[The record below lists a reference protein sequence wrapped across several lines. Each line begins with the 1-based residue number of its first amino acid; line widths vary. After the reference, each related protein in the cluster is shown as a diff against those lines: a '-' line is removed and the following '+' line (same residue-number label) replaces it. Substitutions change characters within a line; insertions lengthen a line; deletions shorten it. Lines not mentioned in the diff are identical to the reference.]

1 MLQKNIMEITI
12 MLITSTYDSNEV
24 NFRGL
29 EKENTVAWQEM
40 RLSIYLGQDQ
50 LGCILR
56 QSVVPTRACLL
67 FSDKPLKRKSSP
79 QIGIIFLSLALL
91 FGYYTPLSSVQ
102 FISVAQSCSTICDP
116 MNHSTPGLPVRH
128 QLPESTQTHVQ

>member
-40 RLSIYLGQDQ
+40 RLSIYLGQD
-50 LGCILR
+50 
-56 QSVVPTRACLL
+56 
-67 FSDKPLKRKSSP
+67 
-79 QIGIIFLSLALL
+79 
-91 FGYYTPLSSVQ
+91 
-102 FISVAQSCSTICDP
+102 
-116 MNHSTPGLPVRH
+116 
-128 QLPESTQTHVQ
+128 